1 MVEPARLKLFSS
13 LYTRS
18 SAVWATTV
26 RVNLHHYVRRSGDL
40 GVVMKRLAVNSR
52 NATHAVLLRLGKCM
66 AILLSYGQRW
76 IHERQ
81 HNHAQ

>member
-18 SAVWATTV
+18 GAVWATTV
-26 RVNLHHYVRRSGDL
+26 RVILHQYVRRS